1 MVTGINTWNEE
12 GTGVPAIA
20 APNNWSVTFSSV
32 YGDIDAANDIIRVA
46 QDAGSATGVGIQLVG
61 DTQTGQPVNLTTSL
75 TGQLAEN
82 VTEQE
87 IPHRARIIQTED
99 SVSPGTITSKTL
111 FNISYY

>member
-1 MVTGINTWNEE
+1 MVTGTNTWNER
-12 GTGVPAIA
+12 GTDVPAIA
-20 APNNWSVTFSSV
+20 APNNWSVSFSSV
-32 YGDIDAANDIIRVA
+32 YGDIDAANGVISVA
-46 QDAGSATGVGIQLVG
+46 QDAGSATGIGIQLG

-87 IPHRARIIQTED
+87 IPLRARILQTED
-99 SVSPGTITSKTL
+99 SVTPGTITSKAL